1 MPRPRLTL
9 KDLKDLP
16 PVMSVPEAGRL
27 LGLGYTR
34 SYAEA
39 RRPGGAIP
47 VIEAGER
54 KLLVPT
60 ALLLAKLGLG
70 DGVTGEVGS

>member
-1 MPRPRLTL
+1 MSRPRLTL
-9 KDLKDLP
+9 KDLRELP
-16 PVMSVPEAGRL
+16 PVLSVPEAGAL

-54 KLLVPT
+54 KLVVPT
-60 ALLLAKLGLG
+60 ALMLAKLGIG
-70 DGVTGEVGS
+70 DAS